1 MAKDKA
7 GFIPLEN
14 KIYTLQELADKFHT
28 TRQTMRKWLNGSNIR
43 CIRVGNNYFIH
54 GKHISDYFMVNNI
67 QFYKA
72 REVSHL

>member
-28 TRQTMRKWLNGSNIR
+28 TRQTMRKWLKNSNIA
-43 CIRVGNNYFIH
+43 CVRVGNNYFVQ
-54 GKHISDYFMVNNI
+54 GKSISDYFEGINI
-67 QFYKA
+67 QIA
-72 REVSHL
+72 G